1 MPNSDT
7 AYGIYNKISK
17 EVKIYTVEGPGSIS
31 PADTVVTQNFGGNV
45 ETAKSYFFTDD
56 ALNCFN
62 TNATQLAW
70 AITDDGNGIKFTI
83 TFGVPKDSNQTAWA
97 DAWSTTKQSLQT
109 AKNWVK
115 TSAYEN
121 KSEPMHWKST
131 ATESH
136 FF

>member
-1 MPNSDT
+1 MANSDT
-7 AYGIYNKISK
+7 AYGIYNKISR
-17 EVKIYTVEGPGSIS
+17 EVKIYTVEGLGSIS

-83 TFGVPKDSNQTAWA
+83 AFGVPKDPNQTPWA

-115 TSAYEN
+115 TSAYEY

-131 ATESH
+131 ATDSH
-136 FF
+136 LF